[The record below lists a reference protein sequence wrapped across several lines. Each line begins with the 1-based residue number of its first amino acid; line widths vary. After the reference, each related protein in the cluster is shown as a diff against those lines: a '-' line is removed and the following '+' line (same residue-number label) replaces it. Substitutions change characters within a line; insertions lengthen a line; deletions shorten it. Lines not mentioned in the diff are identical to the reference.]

1 MHFVTINR
9 LSCTIVRSGML
20 TTSCSNLF
28 RGDQLV
34 RLHRRKIQKRQFNDQ
49 VLYARLVIFPS
60 SWWGWGWWGS
70 YSFFFF
76 SMVLH
81 SRRRINRSSW
91 KREGERD
98 HTKEKE
104 AKGEKYTISSV
115 PGLTSC
121 MEDIVLEPSFFFF
134 FFFLPFSLKA
144 LTCFVRLRLLA
155 VQTSTNKQPK
165 KRGLL
170 RLAGACRVKCID
182 GKVG

>member
-1 MHFVTINR
+1 MINSSDYIDER
-9 LSCTIVRSGML
+9 YRSGSSTIKYYML
-20 TTSCSNLF
+20 GLLF
-28 RGDQLV
+28 SRVHDEVEDDEAL
-34 RLHRRKIQKRQFNDQ
+34 I
-49 VLYARLVIFPS
+49 PS
-60 SWWGWGWWGS
+60 S
-70 YSFFFF
+70 FF

-104 AKGEKYTISSV
+104 AKEEKYTISSV

-121 MEDIVLEPSFFFF
+121 MEDIVLEPSFFF

-170 RLAGACRVKCID
+170 RLAEACQRLQ
-182 GKVG
+182 GQMH